1 MSLLKENIEA
11 NLHGP
16 GLCNGIL
23 NVTPKAEQKQQKIDM
38 LDFLPKL
45 KTCVDI
51 SKVIN
56 GEKRCLTYKK
66 AIKGVKNK
74 QTKTNRKTYLP
85 IMSERKWCFRKKNV
99 FITQQQNEK
108 QLNFFKYKDMNR
120 HFFKEDYK

>member
-1 MSLLKENIEA
+1 MEENIEA

-38 LDFLPKL
+38 LDFT
-45 KTCVDI
+45 KTKNMCGY
-51 SKVIN
+51 KKAIN
-56 GEKRCLTYKK
+56 GVKNMFGYKK

-85 IMSERKWCFRKKNV
+85 IMRLKRVSW
-99 FITQQQNEK
+99 
-108 QLNFFKYKDMNR
+108 
-120 HFFKEDYK
+120 